1 MYISKIVNKLALY
14 REKTGLNKI
23 LVNISWLFLDRIIRM
38 VLGLLVAVWTARY
51 LGAEQFGVL
60 NYAIA
65 FVALFGPLATLG
77 LDGLVVQRLVNDRS
91 QHLEILGT
99 AFWLR
104 FVAGWL
110 AWILAVVGILFLRH
124 DDRTTIVMVVILS
137 AASIFQAADTMDLW
151 FQSQVQSKYS
161 VIAKNTAFIIATL
174 GRIWMIAI
182 HAPLVAFAW
191 VTLLEFAL
199 SAIGLVVVY
208 LQQRQPLKLWSWNAQ
223 LARKLLKESLP
234 LIFSGLTIMIYMR
247 IDQIMLGQMIGDQAV
262 GIYSAATRISEVWY
276 FVPIAVASS
285 VSPAIYEA
293 KKVSEALYYRRLG
306 QLNRVLVLG
315 SIGIALP
322 MTFLSQ
328 VLMVMLFGDKYADSG
343 GVLAIHIWAAV
354 FVFTGVAT
362 SSWFVAENLTHLQL
376 YRTLGGAI
384 ANVLLN
390 FILIPLYGVTGAAI
404 ATVISQAIASLFS
417 NATNPQT
424 LKLFKVQIKSLL
436 PISL

>member
-51 LGAEQFGVL
+51 LGTEQFGVL

-91 QHLEILGT
+91 QYLEILRT

-104 FVAGWL
+104 FFGGWL
-110 AWILAVVGILFLRH
+110 AWILAVVGILLLRH
-124 DDRTTIVMVVILS
+124 DDRVTIIMVVILS
-137 AASIFQAADTMDLW
+137 AASVFQSADTMDLW

-161 VIAKNTAFIIATL
+161 VVAKNTAFIMATL
-174 GRIWMIAI
+174 GRVLMLAI

-191 VTLLEFAL
+191 VTLLEFVL

-208 LQQRQPLKLWSWNAQ
+208 LQQRQPLRLWSWNAQ
-223 LARKLLKESLP
+223 LGRKLLKESLP
-234 LIFSGLTIMIYMR
+234 LILSGLTVMIYMR

-262 GIYSAATRISEVWY
+262 GIYSSATRISEVWY
-276 FVPIAVASS
+276 FVPIAVVSS

-306 QLNRVLVLG
+306 QLNRILVWG

-328 VLMVMLFGDKYADSG
+328 VLVVVLFGDKYADSG
-343 GVLAIHIWAAV
+343 GVLASHIWAAV
-354 FVFTGVAT
+354 FVFTGMAT
-362 SSWFVAENLTHLQL
+362 SSWFVAEKLTHLQL

-390 FILIPLYGVTGAAI
+390 LVLIPVYGVTGAAI
-404 ATVISQAIASLFS
+404 ATVISQAIASLLS
-417 NATNPQT
+417 NATNRQT
-424 LKLFKVQIKSLL
+424 FKLFKLQIKSLL